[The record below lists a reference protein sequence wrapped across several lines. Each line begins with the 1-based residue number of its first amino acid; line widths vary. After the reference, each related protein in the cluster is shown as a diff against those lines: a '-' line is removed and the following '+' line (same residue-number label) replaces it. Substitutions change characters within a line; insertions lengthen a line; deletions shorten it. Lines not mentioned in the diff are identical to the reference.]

1 MAQPLRA
8 IKAAGN
14 KIAADNNLVKFIFA
28 IIFAP
33 KFLSLNNKISMVFGV
48 IRIFIADANWI
59 NYDYLRLYMF
69 VKPKA
74 IMSCT
79 LEISQVVAFVFYF

>member
-1 MAQPLRA
+1 
-8 IKAAGN
+8 
-14 KIAADNNLVKFIFA
+14 
-28 IIFAP
+28 
-33 KFLSLNNKISMVFGV
+33 MVFGV

-74 IMSCT
+74 RMSCT